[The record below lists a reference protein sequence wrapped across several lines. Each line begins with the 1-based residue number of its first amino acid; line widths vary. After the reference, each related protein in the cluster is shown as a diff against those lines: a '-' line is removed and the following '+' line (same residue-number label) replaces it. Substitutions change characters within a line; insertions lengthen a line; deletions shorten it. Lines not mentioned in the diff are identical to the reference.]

1 MAKVG
6 DNINVKWWIY
16 GEECKQDEYRTKY
29 KEKEEIEQSRKKSSQ
44 TD

>member
-1 MAKVG
+1 MHNYIVKVR
-6 DNINVKWWIY
+6 NTRR
-16 GEECKQDEYRTKY
+16 DEYRAKY